1 MLPGELTW
9 DNPAWDGALQ
19 ALVRDAAAALGV
31 AGPVTAALHNL
42 LLYRLGGHFAAHAD
56 TESGACMFATL
67 VVTLPSVFT
76 GRRLVVRHNGEEE
89 TFAGYA
95 DRSEVPTAPYW
106 GAYYSDCEHEVTPV
120 TSGHRVVLVYN
131 LTRPPADRDSDGD
144 PANDAEGVLSTPPV
158 RKYGALGS
166 AAHAMAAFAS
176 HWRSLL
182 QRPVRSHRTPAALL
196 YLLDHKYTADGV
208 GWGRLKGK
216 DALLAAALRATPA
229 TRGGDGDASTAGGSG
244 GGAAF
249 RMYLVAAHVY
259 EELGPGHKPSVWGY
273 EAPPD
278 GGRWEDAGVRLEAGP
293 ADLQWRHN
301 GAPNSDGVAADA
313 AATAATAAVDDD
325 DDDDDGALTRELT
338 TILTLR
344 GWLGAPGQAN
354 SDSDDD
360 ASRPA
365 AADLGPPSWVRGT
378 AAVRALTPEG
388 MEMVPSGNDGDLP
401 TRWYRTYGLVVA
413 LAGAP
418 NRADPTYGWYFV
430 RGREER
436 EYGDTAQWS
445 GPGHTA
451 WTTVVRK

>member
-1 MLPGELTW
+1 MSYSLVDYDSSYDHCIDRSFVAERLC
-9 DNPAWDGALQ
+9 DIANDLNPAAAGHFAAGGPA

-131 LTRPPADRDSDGD
+131 LSRPPADRGSDGD
-144 PANDAEGVLSTPPV
+144 PANDADGVLPTPP
-158 RKYGALGS
+158 
-166 AAHAMAAFAS
+166 
-176 HWRSLL
+176 
-182 QRPVRSHRTPAALL
+182 
-196 YLLDHKYTADGV
+196 
-208 GWGRLKGK
+208 
-216 DALLAAALRATPA
+216 
-229 TRGGDGDASTAGGSG
+229 
-244 GGAAF
+244 
-249 RMYLVAAHVY
+249 
-259 EELGPGHKPSVWGY
+259 
-273 EAPPD
+273 
-278 GGRWEDAGVRLEAGP
+278 
-293 ADLQWRHN
+293 
-301 GAPNSDGVAADA
+301 
-313 AATAATAAVDDD
+313 
-325 DDDDDGALTRELT
+325 
-338 TILTLR
+338 
-344 GWLGAPGQAN
+344 AN
-354 SDSDDD
+354 SDSEDD
-360 ASRPA
+360 ASRPT
-365 AADLGPPSWVRGT
+365 AADLGLPSWVRGT

-388 MEMVPSGNDGDLP
+388 TEMVPSGNDGDLP

-418 NRADPTYGWYFV
+418 NGAEPRYDWYGVPGRA
-430 RGREER
+430 EEQ
-436 EYGDTAQWS
+436 YGDKAHWW
-445 GPGHTA
+445 GPDHTS

>member
-1 MLPGELTW
+1 MSYCYINYDSGDNNCIDRSYVAERLCDIANNLTPAVAGHFAAGGPAAGLPNPLLRVVGGGGDYLGWPVGGAQVDAAIAAGAATRAPYGLGEATVTNAVVRDSWKVLPGQLTW

-19 ALVRDAAAALGV
+19 ALVREAAAALGV
-31 AGPVTAALHNL
+31 PGPVTAALHNL
-42 LLYRLGGHFAAHAD
+42 LLYRLGGHFAAHTD
-56 TESGACMFATL
+56 TEKGAGMFATL

-76 GRRLVVRHNGEEE
+76 GGRLLVRHNGEEE

-106 GAYYSDCEHEVTPV
+106 AAYYSDCEHEVTPV
-120 TSGHRVVLVYN
+120 TGGHRVVLVYN

-158 RKYGALGS
+158 RK
-166 AAHAMAAFAS
+166 
-176 HWRSLL
+176 
-182 QRPVRSHRTPAALL
+182 
-196 YLLDHKYTADGV
+196 
-208 GWGRLKGK
+208 
-216 DALLAAALRATPA
+216 
-229 TRGGDGDASTAGGSG
+229 
-244 GGAAF
+244 
-249 RMYLVAAHVY
+249 
-259 EELGPGHKPSVWGY
+259 
-273 EAPPD
+273 
-278 GGRWEDAGVRLEAGP
+278 
-293 ADLQWRHN
+293 
-301 GAPNSDGVAADA
+301 
-313 AATAATAAVDDD
+313 
-325 DDDDDGALTRELT
+325 ELT